1 MQVVDVVRL
10 HLGQR
15 LRSTPLKDTAMMSL
29 QLFILRAV
37 EDIAAAAKQK
47 NSNKSKPSSSSGG
60 GKKKKNQTDRLWIA
74 QEVYATLVE
83 AIRLETTPL
92 QFATLFIE
100 VGRQIE
106 PSCFPYLFPL
116 PPAPNNNN
124 KQRRLQ
130 QQQQRQANTTTI

>member
-1 MQVVDVVRL
+1 VQVVDVVRL

-60 GKKKKNQTDRLWIA
+60 GKKKKNQTDRLSIA

-83 AIRLETTPL
+83 AIRLKPLHYNLPLYSLKWDVKLNQVVFPIYSPYHPHPTATTSNVV
-92 QFATLFIE
+92 QLFLC
-100 VGRQIE
+100 VM
-106 PSCFPYLFPL
+106 YLIFC
-116 PPAPNNNN
+116 
-124 KQRRLQ
+124 
-130 QQQQRQANTTTI
+130 